1 MVVSFFRNLIWFIT
15 LALLQTL
22 VFNHIHVMGYAT
34 PLVYIYLLIM
44 FPKGATRAVVIL
56 WGFFLGLIVDIVANT
71 PGVATGSLT
80 LAALLQQ
87 PLLGLFT
94 SKEDP
99 ADIAPSFSTMETG
112 NYIGYV
118 ACMIIVQQVA
128 FFALEAFSFFNWVD
142 VAISTVSSSVLTM
155 LLVLAIDGARSHR
168 SKE

>member
-1 MVVSFFRNLIWFIT
+1 MIVSFFKNLVWFIT
-15 LALLQTL
+15 LALMQML

-44 FPKGATRAVVIL
+44 FPRGTTRTVILL
-56 WGFFLGLIVDIVANT
+56 WGFCLGLIVDIVANT

-99 ADIAPSFSTMETG
+99 ADIAPSFATME
-112 NYIGYV
+112 NSSYIGYV
-118 ACMIIVQQVA
+118 TCMVIVQQVA

-142 VAISTVSSSVLTM
+142 VALSAVSSSVLTI
-155 LLVLAIDGARSHR
+155 LLVLAIDGARSH
-168 SKE
+168 SNKE